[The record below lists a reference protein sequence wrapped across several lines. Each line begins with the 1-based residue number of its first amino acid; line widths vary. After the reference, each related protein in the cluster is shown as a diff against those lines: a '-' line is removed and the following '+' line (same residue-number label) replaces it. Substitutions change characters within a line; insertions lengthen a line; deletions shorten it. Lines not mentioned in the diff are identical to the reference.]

1 MADNFQTLLNWL
13 RPCLNVN
20 SLFFLIA
27 GLIIELFLF
36 YLCIYSISRKN
47 KDFSLYGLNLS
58 RIKALILSG
67 FIVHLLNVVIVLNGS
82 AYSKSGFLFIGF
94 FLILFHSLYSVYHFY
109 RIVSKERIGSLIGVQ
124 ISSNKLRVKRNL
136 IIVELKRYALFWF
149 IQLLPYTLL
158 FYKVYSAPNYSVVF
172 DNSASMINSIEDAKS
187 FVKQEFSDDD
197 WGRSKFV
204 ITKIPQLGNEVQNLI
219 NEFNLRLARE
229 NAQTG
234 KVQVSLK
241 WDNRNDLD
249 IHLIEPSGN
258 TISYRNKVS
267 RAGGTLD
274 VDMNAGEQES
284 NKPIENIFYG
294 VNAPAGHYRI
304 VVDFYSKKTNIQN
317 NRFSVLLGVNGSYY
331 VFSGFANIEHSLK
344 TVVDFNYQPNMILSK
359 SNFICG
365 DGIQISNLNSIMS
378 ISEIVKT
385 NSEKLRSVSMS
396 FQNNSKFIEDIN
408 NLKCDGFGS
417 PISQMLRQNYEESM
431 REFGDNGDNRLVIIT
446 DGEDE
451 SMVNGIYNN
460 ESFILEYEEIS
471 KQFNSE
477 HKPIDFFNKIDF
489 IVYDGQKSGYIDM
502 PLHELASSNSK
513 VSIHNVD
520 STEQSLKL
528 VFGNVFKDAVI
539 NWNYFFTCIT
549 VLILCGIV
557 ISLKIKTV

>member
-1 MADNFQTLLNWL
+1 MADNFQLLLNWL

-20 SLFFLIA
+20 NLFFLIA
-27 GLIIELFLF
+27 GIVLELFLF

-47 KDFSLYGLNLS
+47 KDFSLHGLNLS
-58 RIKALILSG
+58 RIQSLILSG
-67 FIVHLLNVVIVLNGS
+67 FIIHSLNVVIVLNFTS
-82 AYSKSGFLFIGF
+82 FSNSGVFLMGF
-94 FLILFHSLYSVYHFY
+94 SLILFHSLYSLHHFH
-109 RIVSKERIGSLIGVQ
+109 RVVSKEKIVALVGIQL
-124 ISSNKLRVKRNL
+124 SSNKFRVKRNL
-136 IIVELKRYALFWF
+136 IIGKLKWYAVCWF

-187 FVKQEFSDDD
+187 FVKQEFSDEN

-204 ITKIPQLGNEVQNLI
+204 ATKIPQLGTEVQNLI
-219 NEFNLRLARE
+219 NEFNLRLTRE

-258 TISYRNKVS
+258 RISYRNKVS

-317 NRFSVLLGVNGSYY
+317 NRFSVLLGVNGSYH
-331 VFSGFANIEHSLK
+331 VFSGFANIEKTLK
-344 TVVDFNYQPNMILSK
+344 TVVDFNYQPNMVLSK
-359 SNFICG
+359 SDFICG

-385 NSEKLRSVSMS
+385 NSEQLRSVSMS

-408 NLKCDGFGS
+408 NLECDGFGS

-431 REFGDNGDNRLVIIT
+431 REFGSNGDNRLVIIT

-451 SMVNGIYNN
+451 SMVNGIYHN
-460 ESFILEYEEIS
+460 ESFVLEYEEIS
-471 KQFNSE
+471 RQFNSE
-477 HKPIDFFNKIDF
+477 RKPIDFFNKIDF

-502 PLHELASSNSK
+502 PLHELASKSTK
-513 VSIHNVD
+513 VRIHYVD
-520 STEQSLKL
+520 SSEQNLKRI
-528 VFGNVFKDAVI
+528 FGNVFKDAVI
-539 NWNYFFTCIT
+539 NWDYFFSCIFIV
-549 VLILCGIV
+549 VLFGAV
-557 ISLKIKTV
+557 VNMKIQNL

>member
-1 MADNFQTLLNWL
+1 
-13 RPCLNVN
+13 
-20 SLFFLIA
+20 
-27 GLIIELFLF
+27 
-36 YLCIYSISRKN
+36 
-47 KDFSLYGLNLS
+47 
-58 RIKALILSG
+58 
-67 FIVHLLNVVIVLNGS
+67 
-82 AYSKSGFLFIGF
+82 
-94 FLILFHSLYSVYHFY
+94 
-109 RIVSKERIGSLIGVQ
+109 
-124 ISSNKLRVKRNL
+124 
-136 IIVELKRYALFWF
+136 
-149 IQLLPYTLL
+149 
-158 FYKVYSAPNYSVVF
+158 
-172 DNSASMINSIEDAKS
+172 MINSIEDAKS
-187 FVKQEFSDDD
+187 FVKQEFSDEN

-204 ITKIPQLGNEVQNLI
+204 ATKIPQLGAEVQNLI
-219 NEFNLRLARE
+219 NEFNLRLTRE

-258 TISYRNKVS
+258 RISYRNKVS

-304 VVDFYSKKTNIQN
+304 VVDFYNKKTSIQN
-317 NRFSVLLGVNGSYY
+317 NRFSVLLGVNGSYH
-331 VFSGFANIEHSLK
+331 VFSGFANMEHSLK

-408 NLKCDGFGS
+408 NLECDGFGS

-431 REFGDNGDNRLVIIT
+431 REFGSNGDNRLVIIT

-451 SMVNGIYNN
+451 SMVNGIYHN
-460 ESFILEYEEIS
+460 ESFVLEYEEIS
-471 KQFNSE
+471 RQFNSE
-477 HKPIDFFNKIDF
+477 RKPIDFFSKIDF

-502 PLHELASSNSK
+502 PLHELASKSTK
-513 VSIHNVD
+513 VRIHYVD
-520 STEQSLKL
+520 SSEQNLKRI
-528 VFGNVFKDAVI
+528 FGNVFKDAVI
-539 NWNYFFTCIT
+539 NWDYFFSCIFIV
-549 VLILCGIV
+549 VLFGAVVNI
-557 ISLKIKTV
+557 KIQNL